1 MMFSRKLVVI
11 VVSMLLISLLMAACA
26 PNTSEFP
33 TGKFYVSGTERTEG
47 FEFDRS
53 GSFNYFTGNDKVM
66 EGTYTVEG
74 DVYTETSN
82 NVESAEPACKLPS
95 TYNWVY
101 DGTTLRFTVIEDR
114 CPDRRSAYTD
124 YLFVK

>member
-1 MMFSRKLVVI
+1 MLGKRFFAVFSIFVL
-11 VVSMLLISLLMAACA
+11 SSLLLAACA
-26 PNTSEFP
+26 SSSSDFP
-33 TGKFYVSGTERTEG
+33 IGKFYVSGSERTEG
-47 FEFDRS
+47 FEFDRD
-53 GSFNYFTGNDKVM
+53 GSFNYFSGDEKVM

-82 NVESAEPACKLPS
+82 NGEGAEPACKLPS

-101 DGTTLRFTVIEDR
+101 DGTTLRFTVIEDK
-114 CPDRRSAYTD
+114 CMARRSAYTD

>member
-1 MMFSRKLVVI
+1 MISKRHSAALLVLVL
-11 VVSMLLISLLMAACA
+11 SSLFLAACA
-26 PNTSEFP
+26 SSSSGFP

-53 GSFNYFTGNDKVM
+53 GSFNYFSGDDKVM

-101 DGTTLRFTVIEDR
+101 DGTTLRFTVIEDK